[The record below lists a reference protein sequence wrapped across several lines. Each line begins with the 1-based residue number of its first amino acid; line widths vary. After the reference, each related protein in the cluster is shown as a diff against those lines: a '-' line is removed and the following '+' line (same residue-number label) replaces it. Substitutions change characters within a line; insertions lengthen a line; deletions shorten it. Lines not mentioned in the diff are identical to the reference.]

1 MNDKQYYWEDSD
13 YVSNF
18 QMSEQFEKGD
28 CEDNDEEY
36 EMREEK
42 FRVIV
47 FLQEVETGKCLVGFD
62 EGFTRESY
70 SGEFIKFLER
80 KSLEFPFL
88 NE

>member
-1 MNDKQYYWEDSD
+1 MDKNYFWEEPDF
-13 YVSNF
+13 VSEF
-18 QMSEQFEKGD
+18 QRCEKFSKDD